1 MADGKTW
8 FSLPWTAFPQ
18 FGHWKPELLRPSEL
32 VFAPTTLVSRPHLWP
47 RWISKLNSVSPNQH
61 THGRWEIMAFIAFD
75 GLPTI
80 WPLETRVVEAIG
92 ARFCSNN
99 SGFQAPF
106 VAKVGFQTKFSF
118 STSTH
123 PWQMGNHGFHC
134 LGQPFPNFAA
144 GKLSCF
150 YENWGKLF
158 PNFIFRRSVCRASLR
173 QKAKRPQ
180 QQLLINLWRRM
191 TDHGM

>member
-1 MADGKTW
+1 MADGESW
-8 FSLPWTAFPQ
+8 LSLPWAAFPQ
-18 FGHWKPELLRPSEL
+18 
-32 VFAPTTLVSRPHLWP
+32 
-47 RWISKLNSVSPNQH
+47 
-61 THGRWEIMAFIAFD
+61 
-75 GLPTI
+75 I

-123 PWQMGNHGFHC
+123 PWQMGNHDFHC

-173 QKAKRPQ
+173 QKCRKRRNNNCWSTFDDEWPTMVC
-180 QQLLINLWRRM
+180 NDRRIKEAWNSKVVPCYSFLVFL
-191 TDHGM
+191 HHL